1 MALKQKKI
9 FINCA
14 VTGSIH
20 IPTMSDY
27 LPITPQQIAEEAVKA
42 AQSGAAT
49 VHIHGRD
56 PETGQPK
63 ADIGLFREICGEI
76 HRRSDVVI
84 CPTTGGGLGMT
95 PEERVRVV
103 AELEPEL
110 ASCNMG
116 SFNFGL
122 FPLLER
128 FSKFKFD
135 WEPRYLEMSRDF
147 IFPNTF
153 KSLEIFLKTFR
164 DHGTKP
170 EMECYDVGHIY
181 NVAHMADGGFL
192 EKPFFLQ
199 LIMGILGAIQPSVE
213 NLVHMK
219 HTADDL
225 FGEDY
230 VWSVL
235 PVGRYQFTLG
245 TVAAVMNG
253 NVRVGM
259 EDNLYIRKG
268 DLMKSNE
275 ESVRKIRRMIEE
287 LSMEVATPDEV
298 RQLLRLKGKRKTKFS
313 AYEEN
318 DS

>member
-1 MALKQKKI
+1 MAMKQSKI

-27 LPITPQQIAEEAVKA
+27 LPTTPQQIAQEAVRA
-42 AQSGAAT
+42 ANAGAAT
-49 VHIHGRD
+49 VHLHARN
-56 PETGQPK
+56 PQTGQPSSY
-63 ADIGLFREICGEI
+63 IGLFREFCEEI
-76 HRRSDVVI
+76 KRRSDVVL

-95 PEERVRVV
+95 PEERVKVV
-103 AELEPEL
+103 SELEPEL

-128 FSKFKFD
+128 YSKFKFE
-135 WEPRYLEMSRDF
+135 WEPKYLEMTRDF
-147 IFPNTF
+147 IFANTF

-181 NVAHMADGGFL
+181 NVAHMADRGFL

-213 NLVHMK
+213 NLLHMK
-219 HTADDL
+219 HTADSL

-235 PVGRYQFTLG
+235 PVGRFQFSLG
-245 TVAAVMNG
+245 TVAAVMGG

-259 EDNLYIRKG
+259 EDNLYIGKG
-268 DLMKSNE
+268 KIMQSNE
-275 ESVRKIRRMIEE
+275 EAVQKIRRMVEE
-287 LSMEVATPDEV
+287 LSLEIAPPAEV
-298 RQLLRLKGKRKTKFS
+298 RKLLRLKGRENTKF
-313 AYEEN
+313 
-318 DS
+318 

>member
-1 MALKQKKI
+1 MAMKQGKV

-20 IPTMSDY
+20 IPTMSEY
-27 LPITPQQIAEEAVKA
+27 LPITPEQIAGDAVKA
-42 AQSGAAT
+42 AEAGAGT
-49 VHIHGRD
+49 VHVHARD
-56 PETGQPK
+56 PQTGRPTSDLGVFK
-63 ADIGLFREICGEI
+63 EILGRI
-76 HRRSDVVI
+76 KRSSDVVV

-103 AELEPEL
+103 SEMEPEL
-110 ASCNMG
+110 ASMNMG

-128 FSKFKFD
+128 YSKFKFD
-135 WEPRYLEMSRDF
+135 WEPGYLEMTRDF
-147 IFPNTF
+147 VFMNTF
-153 KSLEIFLKTFR
+153 KSMEVFFKTFR

-181 NVAHMADGGFL
+181 NVAFMADRGFI

-199 LIMGILGAIQPSVE
+199 LIMGILGSIQPSVE

-219 HTADDL
+219 HTADSL

-235 PVGRYQFTLG
+235 PVGRHQFSLG
-245 TVAAVMNG
+245 IVAAVMGG

-259 EDNLYIRKG
+259 EDNLYLGKG
-268 DLMKSNE
+268 MKVKSNQ
-275 ESVRKIRRMIEE
+275 ESVQKIRRMMEE
-287 LSMEVATPDEV
+287 LSLEIATPEEV
-298 RQLLRLKGKRKTKFS
+298 RKMLNLKGKEKTKF
-313 AYEEN
+313 
-318 DS
+318 

>member
-1 MALKQKKI
+1 MAMKQSKI

-27 LPITPQQIAEEAVKA
+27 LPTTPQQIAQEAVRA
-42 AQSGAAT
+42 ANAGAAT
-49 VHIHGRD
+49 VHLHARN
-56 PETGQPK
+56 PQTGQPSS
-63 ADIGLFREICGEI
+63 DIGLFREFCEEI
-76 HRRSDVVI
+76 KRRSDVVL

-95 PEERVRVV
+95 PEERVKVV
-103 AELEPEL
+103 SELEPEL

-128 FSKFKFD
+128 YSKFKFE
-135 WEPRYLEMSRDF
+135 WEPKYLEMTRDF
-147 IFPNTF
+147 IFANTF

-164 DHGTKP
+164 DNGTKP

-181 NVAHMADGGFL
+181 NVAHMADRGFL
-192 EKPFFLQ
+192 ERPFFLQ

-213 NLVHMK
+213 NLLHMK
-219 HTADDL
+219 HTADSL

-235 PVGRYQFTLG
+235 PVGRFQFSLG
-245 TVAAVMNG
+245 TVAAVMGG

-259 EDNLYIRKG
+259 EDNLYIGKG
-268 DLMKSNE
+268 KIMQSNE
-275 ESVRKIRRMIEE
+275 EAVQKLRHMVEE
-287 LSMEVATPDEV
+287 LSLEIAPPAEV
-298 RQLLRLKGKRKTKFS
+298 RKLLRLKGRENTKF
-313 AYEEN
+313 
-318 DS
+318 

>member
-1 MALKQKKI
+1 MAMKQSRI

-14 VTGSIH
+14 ITGSIH
-20 IPTMSDY
+20 IPTMSAY
-27 LPITPQQIAEEAVKA
+27 LPTTPQQIAAEAVRA
-42 AQSGAAT
+42 ANAGAAT
-49 VHIHGRD
+49 VHLHARN
-56 PETGQPK
+56 PQTGQPSS
-63 ADIGLFREICGEI
+63 DIGLFKEFCSEIK
-76 HRRSDVVI
+76 RRSDVVL

-95 PEERVRVV
+95 PEERVKVV

-128 FSKFKFD
+128 YSEFKYD
-135 WEPRYLEMSRDF
+135 WEPKYLEMTRDF
-147 IFPNTF
+147 IFANTF

-181 NVAHMADGGFL
+181 NVAHMAERGFL

-213 NLVHMK
+213 NLLHMK
-219 HTADDL
+219 HTADSL

-235 PVGRYQFTLG
+235 PVGRFQFSLG
-245 TVAAVMNG
+245 TVAAVMGG

-259 EDNLYIRKG
+259 EDNLYIGKG
-268 DLMKSNE
+268 KIMQSNE
-275 ESVRKIRRMIEE
+275 EAVQKIRRLVEE
-287 LSMEVATPDEV
+287 LGIEVAPAADV
-298 RQLLRLKGKRKTKFS
+298 RKLIRLKGKESTKF
-313 AYEEN
+313 
-318 DS
+318 